1 MNKIEAFL
9 DKNDLSIR
17 SYQKKGNISIIDT
30 NRGKYVIKN
39 KFLDDLRLYSYLD
52 NRNFPYLLDFDS
64 VNDYDIY
71 P

>member
-39 KFLDDLRLYSYLD
+39 KFLDDYST
-52 NRNFPYLLDFDS
+52 
-64 VNDYDIY
+64 
-71 P
+71 